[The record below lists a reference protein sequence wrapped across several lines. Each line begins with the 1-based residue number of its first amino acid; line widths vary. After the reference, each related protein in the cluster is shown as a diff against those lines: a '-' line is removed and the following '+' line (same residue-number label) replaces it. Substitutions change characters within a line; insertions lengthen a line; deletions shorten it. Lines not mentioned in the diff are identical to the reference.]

1 MARDVAELEAIAQRT
16 LSLVESRI
24 PILQAYVFGSQVE
37 GLARADSDIDITA
50 FSLAVDSMT
59 FAEWA
64 NLSAQVERQIDAP
77 VELHLF
83 GSQNLAEARPSNFFG
98 YLRAHGKRIG

>member
-1 MARDVAELEAIAQRT
+1 MDRDVAELEAIAQRT
-16 LSLVESRI
+16 LSLVESHI

-37 GLARADSDIDITA
+37 GTAHEDSDIDIAA

-59 FAEWA
+59 FAERA
-64 NLSAQVERQIDAP
+64 DLSAQVERQLDAP

-83 GSQNLAEARPSNFFG
+83 GAKDLAEARPSNFFG
-98 YLRAHGKRIG
+98 YLRAHGKRIV